1 MQRLNTKLALLSYI
15 QKRQS
20 VTLNELHQFASERLK
35 IKDKKYLYSAYL
47 YSLLKQGHIVRQ
59 RRGLYSIV
67 DIDQPSIP
75 PDPYILASR
84 LRHPYYLGYT
94 SALDLLGAASSLFTQ
109 IIVAV
114 RKGDRF
120 SSFEY
125 PQGNPRYR
133 ILSTEADDLKQ
144 GLRQVTYQGD
154 DLIISSEART
164 LIEVVDQP
172 QLAGGWGEVIRS
184 LDLLITNFRLNDLE
198 EVGILLELFGNKS
211 LAARV
216 GFLLDMFAT
225 MGSLSLPLDTL
236 DRVRSWVTNG
246 SPSYLFSRSSLE
258 EVVRNKKW
266 NIYVPKDFLERFFV
280 DQRIGQFS

>member
-1 MQRLNTKLALLSYI
+1 
-15 QKRQS
+15 

-125 PQGNPRYR
+125 PKGNPRYR

-198 EVGILLELFGNKS
+198 EVAILLELFGNKS

-225 MGSLSLPLDTL
+225 MGSISLPLDTL
-236 DRVRSWVTNG
+236 ERTRSWVTNG

-280 DQRIGQFS
+280 DQRIGRFS